1 MKVWEE
7 INYYKEKQNKKEKK
21 KKRKTQKERER
32 ERKKPITIIF
42 IVKSI
47 VRYLLKD
54 KYLYLKKRK

>member
-7 INYYKEKQNKKEKK
+7 INYKEKQNKKK
-21 KKRKTQKERER
+21 KKRKTQKEKER
-32 ERKKPITIIF
+32 EKKPITIIF
-42 IVKSI
+42 IAKSI